1 MLLECIYYAKFDNIL
16 GPTVV
21 SQSPEDFPAASILET
36 ISDYVICPPLLCNKV
51 MTVTTGDFK
60 VVGYPQYI
68 SGSKYQRNKL
78 SFNVCFVFRINTITR
93 PWCAAVKKVG
103 QLLRTL
109 EVERAYLSN
118 PKSAAMATTND
129 PAMFLLDI
137 LHLLRTDLNK
147 RAQCKLWSPH
157 SFPFSPIFPSSNPFS
172 PHPRRYHSY

>member
-21 SQSPEDFPAASILET
+21 YQSPEDFPAASVLET

-103 QLLRTL
+103 QLFHTL
-109 EVERAYLSN
+109 EIERAYLSN
-118 PKSAAMATTND
+118 PAINPPNTATTTNTITSTVASNND
-129 PAMFLLDI
+129 PAMSLLDI
-137 LHLLRTDLNK
+137 LHLLREDLNI
-147 RAQCKLWSPH
+147 RAQCKL
-157 SFPFSPIFPSSNPFS
+157 I
-172 PHPRRYHSY
+172 